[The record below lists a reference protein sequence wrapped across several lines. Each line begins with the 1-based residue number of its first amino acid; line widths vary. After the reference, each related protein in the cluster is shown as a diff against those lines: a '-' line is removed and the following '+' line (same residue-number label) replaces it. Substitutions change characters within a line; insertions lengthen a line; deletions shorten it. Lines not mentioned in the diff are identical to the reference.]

1 MGGTMTSVPRTPAE
15 STVILLQ
22 EAALK
27 GSPVLIPGAREPRP
41 GGAAARL
48 PQSSDLPVMRHAHST
63 AVSPRERLERER
75 EGGGAPSERASG
87 QRARILARLWRTLLH
102 PTEIAVIWSR
112 ALLQP
117 R

>member
-15 STVILLQ
+15 STVLLLQ

-27 GSPVLIPGAREPRP
+27 GSPVLIPGARETRA
-41 GGAAARL
+41 GGAAAQ
-48 PQSSDLPVMRHAHST
+48 PSHHSDLPVMHHAHSA
-63 AVSPRERLERER
+63 AVSARERLEREW
-75 EGGGAPSERASG
+75 EGGGARRERASG
-87 QRARILARLWRTLLH
+87 HRATILARLWRTLLH

-112 ALLQP
+112 TLLQP